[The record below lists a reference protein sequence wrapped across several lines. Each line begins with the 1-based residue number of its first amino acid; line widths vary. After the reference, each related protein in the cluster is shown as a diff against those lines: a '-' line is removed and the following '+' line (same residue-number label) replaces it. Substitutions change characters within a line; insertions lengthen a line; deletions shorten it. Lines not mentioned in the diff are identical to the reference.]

1 MNVIAYLRVS
11 GRSQIDGDGPE
22 RQRASIQA
30 FCTAHN
36 LNLDREFFEAGVS
49 GTVDGLDRP
58 KFAEMVQV
66 VLDQRQ
72 NGNSIDGIVVERM
85 DRIAR
90 DLMVSEVLLAECRKR
105 KIQVFSVDQ
114 GMLID
119 MASDGVDPTRVLIRQ
134 IMGALAQWE
143 KTTLVNKLRAA
154 RIRTGRHG
162 GLKKQPLSDKEKQI
176 FHFLQEARIMGRYVT
191 PEPPTLETL
200 AGMLNEAG
208 WKTGGGKDW
217 NRKSVHAFI
226 GRAEKTKA

>member
-11 GRSQIDGDGPE
+11 GRSQIEGDGPD
-22 RQRASIQA
+22 RQRESIQA
-30 FCTAHN
+30 FCTTHKLKLTA
-36 LNLDREFFEAGVS
+36 EFFEAGVS

-58 KFAEMVQV
+58 KFAEMLEVIQTK
-66 VLDQRQ
+66 RQ
-72 NGNSIDGIVVERM
+72 NGTSVEGIIIERM

-114 GMLID
+114 GILID

-154 RIRTGRHG
+154 RIRTGRFG
-162 GLKKQPLSDKEKQI
+162 GFKKQPLSDKEKQI
-176 FHFLQEARIMGRYVT
+176 FHFLQEARIMGQYVT

-200 AGMLNEAG
+200 AGMLNDAG

-217 NRKSVHAFI
+217 NRQAVHAFMR
-226 GRAEKTKA
+226 RAEKTKA